1 MILNNSRLILS
12 LNGIIMI
19 IQGISFIIFANEITI
34 SMFPFS
40 ENNVQALEL
49 GVSLRYSMGSGSIFI
64 GLLLFLCRGTTRSA
78 AQKLLLGSG
87 IGFLLLMIT
96 LLYILFVRN
105 VMVPVP
111 VLLVFFI
118 LSLLSLYVSTRK
130 FQE

>member
-1 MILNNSRLILS
+1 
-12 LNGIIMI
+12 
-19 IQGISFIIFANEITI
+19 
-34 SMFPFS
+34 
-40 ENNVQALEL
+40 
-49 GVSLRYSMGSGSIFI
+49 MGSGSIFI

-118 LSLLSLYVSTRK
+118 LSTLSLYVSTRK